1 MPKRKYDY
9 GMMVG
14 TNGKHK
20 YKNRE
25 DYFASCS
32 IRAIFKRDEKLQNED
47 VMTQE
52 LGHIN
57 SSADGHYHTFNVCC
71 KTNIEKISGV
81 TLHRASSLGLC
92 EHGLALVQDDE
103 ENETS

>member
-32 IRAIFKRDEKLQNED
+32 IRAKEAKEQSIEQLKATCVRLKE
-47 VMTQE
+47 
-52 LGHIN
+52 
-57 SSADGHYHTFNVCC
+57 FN
-71 KTNIEKISGV
+71 
-81 TLHRASSLGLC
+81 A
-92 EHGLALVQDDE
+92 
-103 ENETS
+103 NETRLTLKKREPESVANGKPSG

>member
-1 MPKRKYDY
+1 MR
-9 GMMVG
+9 
-14 TNGKHK
+14 NGW
-20 YKNRE
+20 RE
-25 DYFASCS
+25 HHA
-32 IRAIFKRDEKLQNED
+32 RHNNTLEHVKQRDEKLQNED

-57 SSADGHYHTFNVCC
+57 NSADGHYHTFNVCC
-71 KTNIEKISGV
+71 KKNIEKIPGV
-81 TLHRASSLGLC
+81 TLYRASSLGLC